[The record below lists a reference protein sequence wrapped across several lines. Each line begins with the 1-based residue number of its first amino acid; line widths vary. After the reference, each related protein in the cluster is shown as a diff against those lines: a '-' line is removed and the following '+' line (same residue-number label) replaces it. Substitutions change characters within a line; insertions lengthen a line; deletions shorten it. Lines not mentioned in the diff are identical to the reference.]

1 MTHVSISL
9 EDFKKLSLIT
19 QTEVLSL
26 FQPQI
31 NSENTEELE
40 GELTRKQVNNLLT
53 GLSDKSKNIL
63 RTIIKNFNHD
73 NINYSELLK
82 NLGLTEEDN
91 LTGVWSG
98 ITKRSRNVS
107 VANDPSFNLITWN
120 SNEDNI
126 YVGSIHPTTFK
137 YISEYF
143 K

>member
-1 MTHVSISL
+1 MTQLVISL
-9 EDFKKLSLIT
+9 DQFQKLSTST
-19 QTEVLSL
+19 QAEILNI

-31 NSENTEELE
+31 NHENVEDVD
-40 GELTRKQVNNLLT
+40 GELTRRQVSNLLS

-63 RTIIKNFNHD
+63 RTMVRNFSHND
-73 NINYSELLK
+73 INYRDLLK
-82 NLGLTEEDN
+82 NLGMTEEDN

-98 ITKRSRNVS
+98 ITKRSRNV
-107 VANDPSFNLITWN
+107 ANDPSFDLIDWN

-126 YVGSIHPTTFK
+126 AVGSMHPTTFK